1 MGPVCINFWVQK
13 NTELVSEGTERKG
26 TAGTGIL
33 KSFIVETCVI
43 PNCPSPS
50 ANPSHPFHPPLQ
62 HRTHAAETFCFSW
75 RGTDRGKVQTRQG
88 KEENDKKEAQASA
101 QNQKSALVMD
111 CYELN

>member
-13 NTELVSEGTERKG
+13 NTELVSEGTE
-26 TAGTGIL
+26 
-33 KSFIVETCVI
+33 SFIVETCVI

-50 ANPSHPFHPPLQ
+50 ANTSHPFHPPLQ

-75 RGTDRGKVQTRQG
+75 RGTDKGKVQTRQG
-88 KEENDKKEAQASA
+88 KEENDKKEARASA

-111 CYELN
+111 C